1 MDIEGESMLDESP
14 FMNDL
19 FFSGAP
25 PRPEDSEI
33 FPFFPESPPENVLEG
48 LEGFDVI
55 DPLSQS
61 DSMFPGPGRSLP
73 TTTWVQQP
81 DDRSIIISSPQ
92 PSPWGSAPLSQ
103 SSNISFSGPLLLP
116 GRGDDRSPVLRVPI
130 YPRPHSSIER
140 SPSPPKRGPGKAIK
154 KRPTLPSYQ
163 CEICGKRFKEPSIL
177 TVHQRTH
184 TGEKPFVCKI
194 CDKRFAQSNNLTR
207 HQRTHTGEKPFMCK
221 FCDKRFAQSNDLTRH
236 HRGHMGEKPFVCKMC
251 RERFAKAS
259 QMAMHECSSSV
270 ERPWVC
276 KVCGKRF
283 KEPSSLARHQ
293 RTHTGEKPY
302 RCEMCEKRFSQ
313 FGNLKIHQHTHT
325 GEKPFEC
332 KHCDKRFSQRGS
344 LARHQRIHTGE
355 KPFACKMCGKRYSD
369 PSALKKHYRGEK
381 HKKIYGPEFSPDF
394 DLSMS
399 DKSPFNLSPSDAR
412 GVGSPKDSRGS
423 PMFSASESPFTAT
436 DFGLPKL
443 TFQDESRSLPTT
455 TWVQPDG
462 YLPDRSIF
470 IERSPKKQQKIY
482 GPYTGTGGRGE
493 EEPFLRGREQINISD
508 CVTAN
513 GVSGKGTC
521 YSVHDCPE
529 CYERKRNYSTLT

>member
-1 MDIEGESMLDESP
+1 MVSICDNWNRGHDKGCIEGDCPPECICKDGACIYSGDVMRDDSDTGLQAAHILNSLWRLDDESP
-14 FMNDL
+14 
-19 FFSGAP
+19 SGLDTVAP
-25 PRPEDSEI
+25 PLPS
-33 FPFFPESPPENVLEG
+33 FPPPRKRKLKRASAEWYSDDMTREFPTHKRRRHTAARSPG
-48 LEGFDVI
+48 G
-55 DPLSQS
+55 PL
-61 DSMFPGPGRSLP
+61 P
-73 TTTWVQQP
+73 
-81 DDRSIIISSPQ
+81 
-92 PSPWGSAPLSQ
+92 
-103 SSNISFSGPLLLP
+103 SFSPSSQPGAGVIPLK
-116 GRGDDRSPVLRVPI
+116 RASADDMTREFP
-130 YPRPHSSIER
+130 
-140 SPSPPKRGPGKAIK
+140 A
-154 KRPTLPSYQ
+154 
-163 CEICGKRFKEPSIL
+163 FKEPSIL

-276 KVCGKRF
+276 KVCNKRF
-283 KEPSSLARHQ
+283 KESGNLTRH
-293 RTHTGEKPY
+293 RRIHTGEKPY
-302 RCEMCEKRFSQ
+302 RCKMCEKRFSQ

-325 GEKPFEC
+325 REKPFEC

-369 PSALKKHYRGEK
+369 SSALKKHYRGKK

-436 DFGLPKL
+436 DFGLQKL
-443 TFQDESRSLPTT
+443 NFQDESRSLPTT

-470 IERSPKKQQKIY
+470 FSP
-482 GPYTGTGGRGE
+482 TGTGGRGE

>member
-1 MDIEGESMLDESP
+1 MDIQFDDIDPLSQSSNLYSSSKYMFEGESMLDES
-14 FMNDL
+14 
-19 FFSGAP
+19 P

-33 FPFFPESPPENVLEG
+33 FPFFSES
-48 LEGFDVI
+48 
-55 DPLSQS
+55 PLSQS

-81 DDRSIIISSPQ
+81 DDRSIISPMKDDF
-92 PSPWGSAPLSQ
+92 SMEVEDEFDDIDPLSQ

-130 YPRPHSSIER
+130 YPRPHSSIE
-140 SPSPPKRGPGKAIK
+140 
-154 KRPTLPSYQ
+154 

-207 HQRTHTGEKPFMCK
+207 HQR
-221 FCDKRFAQSNDLTRH
+221 
-236 HRGHMGEKPFVCKMC
+236 
-251 RERFAKAS
+251 
-259 QMAMHECSSSV
+259 
-270 ERPWVC
+270 
-276 KVCGKRF
+276 
-283 KEPSSLARHQ
+283 
-293 RTHTGEKPY
+293 
-302 RCEMCEKRFSQ
+302 
-313 FGNLKIHQHTHT
+313 
-325 GEKPFEC
+325 
-332 KHCDKRFSQRGS
+332 
-344 LARHQRIHTGE
+344 IHTGE

-369 PSALKKHYRGEK
+369 SSALKKHYRGKK

-436 DFGLPKL
+436 DFGLQKL
-443 TFQDESRSLPTT
+443 NFQDESRSLPTT

-462 YLPDRSIF
+462 YLPDRSII